1 MTFFHRNLHD
11 HGQPFSKTARLT
23 CSYLY
28 DFTWTVGTCTFSVQ
42 KVVGPKADQP
52 DHFYIIMP
60 LFMQHKSHQLP
71 APMHL
76 KYKLITPTHYTYS
89 QHLIP
94 NVHLSVCKII
104 RNPTEYSP
112 DIIYQVWWSSQ
123 NYSRLVAPFVLHFFY
138 QNTEDVIVHDIDYRS
153 VYGMVT
159 FTPFYWFHTFCILL
173 HKPSQLLK

>member
-1 MTFFHRNLHD
+1 MWPFFHWNLHD

-112 DIIYQVWWSSQ
+112 DWNMHVPSVVEFTDLFSFDSTLCTAFFLPEHRRRDSTWHRLQVSLWDGDIYPFL
-123 NYSRLVAPFVLHFFY
+123 LVPH
-138 QNTEDVIVHDIDYRS
+138 
-153 VYGMVT
+153 
-159 FTPFYWFHTFCILL
+159 LL
-173 HKPSQLLK
+173 YTLA